1 MGRMRTIKP
10 EMFRSRDACKVSVA
24 ARWTW
29 VGLWCFAD
37 DAGRME
43 DDADAIKA
51 DVYLRDRDITAE
63 VVEGHLN
70 ELAEAGLICRYEVAS
85 RHYLHSVK
93 FEQHQKPKNPS
104 AAKFPPCT
112 VQHEDEQL
120 SLLEECGSTPALP
133 QDGVSPPPSS
143 SSRYVGNSRGRG
155 ATPGRGYRLPLD
167 WKPGLQL
174 LTWAKERHPSVDAG
188 LQTEKFVNHWQAA
201 AGSNAA
207 KRDWDA
213 AWRNWIIHAEEWS
226 APRKP
231 GPDEPVVRER
241 GTW

>member
-1 MGRMRTIKP
+1 MGRIRTIKP
-10 EMFRSRDACKVSVA
+10 DVFRSRDACKVSVP

-37 DAGRME
+37 DAGRLE

-70 ELAEAGLICRYEVAS
+70 ELAKAGLICRYEVAS

-104 AAKFPPCT
+104 APKFPPCPI
-112 VQHEDEQL
+112 QHEDEQL
-120 SLLEECGSTPALP
+120 SLLDMGDSTPALP
-133 QDGVSPPPSS
+133 QDGGSPTLSS
-143 SSRYVGNSRGRG
+143 SSRKGKGSGRD
-155 ATPGRGYRLPLD
+155 ATPHRGYRLPQD
-167 WKPGLQL
+167 WKPSLQL
-174 LTWAKERHPSVDAG
+174 LAWAKDRHPSVDAG
-188 LQTEKFVNHWQAA
+188 LQTEKFINHWLAA
-201 AGSNAA
+201 SGSTAS

-213 AWRNWIIHAEEWS
+213 AWRNWIIHAEEWAS
-226 APRKP
+226 SRKP
-231 GPDEPVVRER
+231 GYSGPVVTER